1 MQLLKVQSTTPT
13 APTRACRSDVVS
25 QNGVSRSGEPKPLCM
40 IDVEPSGAKTAG
52 PMTRALTKVMSVII
66 EVLTVKSAIRTAS
79 FRYSRFPAKE

>member
-13 APTRACRSDVVS
+13 APTSACLSDEVS
-25 QNGVSRSGEPKPLCM
+25 QNMESRSGEPEPLCL

-66 EVLTVKSAIRTAS
+66 DVLTVESAIRTAS